1 VIELPR
7 DAADDPPRSSRA
19 PRVGLVLGGGGA
31 IGAAYHAGALA
42 AFEND
47 LGWDPG
53 AADVIVGTSAGAV
66 VGALLRRGVTASDLA
81 ALSVGSELLDL
92 RRHVV
97 DSLRQRPTFPPMTIR
112 SVLRVPHLP
121 APSTVFGLARIAASR
136 RRLPLSALSVLLP
149 EGREILQSHLRFLED
164 VVGDDWSDETLL
176 IAAVRRRDIHRTI
189 FGSRPTRPPLS
200 TAVAASCAVPA
211 YFAAVRIDGEAYV
224 DGGVVSATNADALA
238 RERVD
243 LAVVISPM
251 TGEVGRRSPSDLV
264 RRLCRRELDRELRI
278 LGRWGIPAVVIE
290 PGPDVLRHM
299 SADFMNDDFATEIV
313 RDAFLDT
320 GAQIAASPLLQRL
333 DARHPARPVEAAG

>member
-7 DAADDPPRSSRA
+7 DDADLQPA

-42 AFEND
+42 ALEHD

-53 AADVIVGTSAGAV
+53 RAAAIVGTSAGAA
-66 VGALLRRGVTASDLA
+66 VGALLRRGVAASDLA
-81 ALSVGSELLDL
+81 AVSVGSELLDL

-97 DSLRQRPTFPPMTIR
+97 DSLRQRPAFPPMTIGN
-112 SVLRVPHLP
+112 VLRVPRLP
-121 APSTVFGLARIAASR
+121 TPSTVFGLARIAASR
-136 RRLPLSALSVLLP
+136 RRLPLGALSVLLP
-149 EGREILQSHLRFLED
+149 EGREILQSYLTFLED
-164 VVGDDWSDETLL
+164 VVGEDWPDETLL
-176 IAAVRRRDIHRTI
+176 IAAVRRRDLHRTI
-189 FGSRPTRPPLS
+189 FGSRPARPGLS

-211 YFAAVRIDGEAYV
+211 YFADVRINGEAYV

-243 LAVVISPM
+243 LAVVVSPM
-251 TGEVGRRSPSDLV
+251 TGDV
-264 RRLCRRELDRELRI
+264 RRHGPTDFVRRMCRRELDRELRI
-278 LGRWGIPAVVIE
+278 LARWGIPSVVIE

-299 SADFMNDDFATEIV
+299 SADFMNDDFAPEIV
-313 RDAFLDT
+313 RDAFFDT

-333 DARHPARPVEAAG
+333 DARHPARPIEAAG